1 MEDRAEMQKSQQE
14 MSLIEVSWTSI
25 PNLHRFAHEAMATTF
40 EIIICNDDVN
50 YARKA
55 ANATFSELDRIGQE
69 LSRFI
74 ENSDI
79 SRINN
84 LAAGQ
89 SLRIGLVAFECLNL
103 SVQMYNRTNGA
114 FDVTIGPLVDHWL
127 AKRETAHGPIQEKL
141 NLALERTGANLIQL
155 DENEHTVKLLA
166 SPLRIDLGGIGKGY
180 ALDQMAELLHEWSI
194 DTALLH
200 GGYSSVLALN
210 PPAGIK
216 AWPLTLSNPS
226 NRKQTLARLSL
237 RRRAV
242 SGSGLLKGPH
252 IIDPRTAQ
260 PVEGKRASWA
270 CSDNAAVADALSTA
284 FMIMTPSEIEL
295 YCLRH
300 SDVRAMIVLQ
310 DEKLKEEKVLH
321 FGQWK
326 KHELIK

>member
-1 MEDRAEMQKSQQE
+1 MPKSQPE

-25 PNLHRFAHEAMATTF
+25 PNLHRFTHEAMATTF
-40 EIIICNDDVN
+40 EIIICNDNVN
-50 YARKA
+50 YARQA
-55 ANATFSELDRIGQE
+55 ANAAFSELERIEQE

-89 SLRIGLVAFECLNL
+89 PLKIGLDTFDCLNL
-103 SVQMYNRTNGA
+103 GVQMYVQTKGA
-114 FDVTIGPLVDHWL
+114 FDITMGSLVDRWL
-127 AKRETAHGPIQEKL
+127 GKREVTRRHVQERL
-141 NLALERTGANLIQL
+141 NLALEQTGANLIQL
-155 DENEHTVKLLA
+155 DEDEHTVTLLA

-180 ALDQMAELLHEWSI
+180 ALDQMAEFLHEWSI

-200 GGYSSVLALN
+200 GGYSSVLALD
-210 PPAGIK
+210 PPAEMEG
-216 AWPLTLSNPS
+216 WPLTLSNPA
-226 NRKQTLARLSL
+226 NRKQTLAHLSL

-260 PVEGKRASWA
+260 PVEGKRAAWA
-270 CSDNAAVADALSTA
+270 CANSAVVADALSTA
-284 FMIMTPSEIEL
+284 FMIMTPSEVEH
-295 YCLRH
+295 YCRLH
-300 SDVRAMIVLQ
+300 KNVLAMVVVTDSQ
-310 DEKLKEEKVLH
+310 SQKDKVSH

-326 KHELIK
+326 KHELFK